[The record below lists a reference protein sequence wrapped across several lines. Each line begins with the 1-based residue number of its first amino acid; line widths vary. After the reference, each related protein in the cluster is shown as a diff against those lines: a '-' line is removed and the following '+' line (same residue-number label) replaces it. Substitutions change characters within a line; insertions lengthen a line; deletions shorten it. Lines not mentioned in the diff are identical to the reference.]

1 MRYLGLDIG
10 DRWIGIALSDPSAK
24 LVSPF
29 NILRRSNDIT
39 DIEAIASIIKQHDVG
54 LVVVGL
60 PRMLDGSLGIQAQKV
75 ENFTQQ
81 LRDKIDIP
89 LEFRDERLTT
99 VAAKHIM
106 HVNGTA
112 SKKKRRKDGVKKTDR
127 QRDDAVAAAVI
138 LQAFLDEGQSQPI

>member
-24 LVSPF
+24 LASPF
-29 NILRRSNDIT
+29 NILKRSDDIT

-60 PRMLDGSLGIQAQKV
+60 PRMLDGSIGIQAQKV
-75 ENFTQQ
+75 QAFTQQ
-81 LRDKIDIP
+81 LKQATEMEI
-89 LEFRDERLTT
+89 EFRDEWLTT

-112 SKKKRRKDGVKKTDR
+112 SKKKRRKDGIKKTDR